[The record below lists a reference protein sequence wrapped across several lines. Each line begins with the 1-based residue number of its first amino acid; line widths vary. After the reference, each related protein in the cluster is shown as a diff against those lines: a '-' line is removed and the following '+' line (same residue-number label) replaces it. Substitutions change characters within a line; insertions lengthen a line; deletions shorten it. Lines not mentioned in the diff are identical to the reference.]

1 MIKIKLSYKLI
12 YVLIFFILSI
22 FEQQLWKKILIKSY
36 IQHKEPKK
44 MKYADMNLIF
54 FISFIKI
61 FSMIFFYIENY
72 LIKTKIKKNN
82 KINDVYNNT
91 NKFHINIET
100 ESKKH
105 LCKEIFK
112 EKKFLILIFLC
123 EFLFYFL
130 EFFIVYLNFNTLFDK
145 NPIDIFLCFTP
156 YIVCFI
162 FSYFFFKTKP
172 QRHHILCLILYF
184 IADIILCV
192 YFKFTKKKYSNIFLK
207 TINDMFLL
215 YSKSIIFFTQIIKLC
230 IEKYIMEKYFFSLYL
245 IISIEGIFGLII
257 SFFYFIIGLIFN
269 LTDFDSIIDFY
280 KNLFNKDNYL
290 PNYIL
295 FLIISYCL
303 ILMTFIINYH
313 KGPAYVLLAHNYY
326 FIEDFY
332 YFFTGLTVTNNTKNK
347 VGIEYIF
354 RDLLT
359 LITVSIYAEV
369 LILEIFGLNKN
380 TNFEIDKRAK
390 LEYEISLSEIKT

>member
-1 MIKIKLSYKLI
+1 MIIIKLSYKLI
-12 YVLIFFILSI
+12 YVFIFFILSI
-22 FEQQLWKKILIKSY
+22 FEQQLWKKIIENSFNKKDES
-36 IQHKEPKK
+36 KK
-44 MKYADMNLIF
+44 MKYVDMNLIF

-61 FSMIFFYIENY
+61 FSIIFFYIENY
-72 LIKTKIKKNN
+72 LIKTKLKKNSTINDIVHNKKNN
-82 KINDVYNNT
+82 IQ
-91 NKFHINIET
+91 INIET
-100 ESKKH
+100 ESKKY
-105 LCKEIFK
+105 LFKEIFR

-123 EFLFYFL
+123 EFLFHFL
-130 EFFIVYLNFNTLFDK
+130 EFIIVYLNFNTLFDK
-145 NPIDIFLCFTP
+145 NPIDVFLCLTP

-184 IADIILCV
+184 IADIILCI
-192 YFKFTKKKYSNIFLK
+192 YFNFPNNNYSNPFLRA
-207 TINDMFLL
+207 INGMFIL

-230 IEKYIMEKYFFSLYL
+230 LEKYIMEKYFLSLYL

-269 LTDFDSIIDFY
+269 LTDFDSIIGFY
-280 KNLFNKDNYL
+280 KNLFKKYL
-290 PNYIL
+290 SNYIL

-332 YFFTGLTVTNNTKNK
+332 YFFTDLTVTNNTENK

-369 LILEIFGLNKN
+369 IILEIFGLNKN
-380 TNFEIDKRAK
+380 TNFEIEKRAK
-390 LEYEISLSEIKT
+390 LEYEMSLFEIKT